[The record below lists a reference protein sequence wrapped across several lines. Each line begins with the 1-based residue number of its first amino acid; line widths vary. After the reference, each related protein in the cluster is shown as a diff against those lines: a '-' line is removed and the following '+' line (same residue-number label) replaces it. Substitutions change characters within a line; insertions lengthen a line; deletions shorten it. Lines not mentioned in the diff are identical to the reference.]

1 MIETTGFAL
10 ASLAYSVVVSSGS
23 MATAAYFNSIDSL
36 DLGHAL
42 TLIVWCGGG
51 IGLLAYAK
59 QKLGTPAFNTACS
72 LACMVIFVNL
82 VRDGF
87 GKLCKA
93 DVRER
98 TIGAIQRG
106 VYSKNF
112 ENRSHGRFN
121 IESCLL
127 YRLATICYHEIKVCQ
142 HESQLT

>member
-10 ASLAYSVVVSSGS
+10 ASLAYSVAISSGS

-36 DLGHAL
+36 DLGHAII
-42 TLIVWCGGG
+42 LIVWCGGG

-59 QKLGTPAFNTACS
+59 QKLGKPAFTTACS

-82 VRDGF
+82 VRDGSATR
-87 GKLCKA
+87 CKT

-106 VYSKNF
+106 VYFKNF

-127 YRLATICYHEIKVCQ
+127 FCLATIRYHEIKVCLFKF
-142 HESQLT
+142 QLT